1 MKREK
6 KAIFIQ
12 EQSQSDD
19 SNYSNGR
26 WTDEEHYLFL
36 VAVKQHGKDWK
47 LIEQVVKTR
56 SSTQARS
63 HAQKVLNDELY
74 SNLDE
79 EIKKFEGILKKA
91 GKKSLEKEKSPLMK
105 SKLEIPNRGSNKR
118 EKKEERKVWERNSD
132 IHEKVYSARSIE
144 DLNKNKDEDSS
155 DSEQMDYDSDYS
167 CPEDPNTKLFAI
179 ERVIKKKPNRGKKR
193 AKVTTAPTEIN
204 NGENRKR
211 KDNIAI
217 QSIASTTNSSSPAK
231 TLPQNIVSFKETNEN
246 PSNHIESKNLK
257 ENDKVVPNIE
267 NGWKQQ
273 LTEEDNLSFGHDSKL
288 KLKPKGR
295 GKAKAKNLSIQEI
308 KDEEPQTL
316 KINDNIKV
324 ETTQLLNGI
333 QNSEYWK
340 NIQPLIEEFNTNT
353 FDWFFSFNI
362 CQNKIERKMT
372 RDEPKL
378 HINCLDSNLIL
389 GDEMY
394 PLFNLY

>member
-91 GKKSLEKEKSPLMK
+91 GKKNLEKEKPQLMK
-105 SKLEIPNRGSNKR
+105 SKLEIPKRGSNKR
-118 EKKEERKVWERNSD
+118 GKKEERKVLERNSD
-132 IHEKVYSARSIE
+132 IHEEVYSAHSIE
-144 DLNKNKDEDSS
+144 DLDKNKDKDNSN
-155 DSEQMDYDSDYS
+155 SEQMDYDSEYS

-231 TLPQNIVSFKETNEN
+231 TLPQNIVSFKETSEN

-257 ENDKVVPNIE
+257 ENDNVVPKIE
-267 NGWKQQ
+267 NG
-273 LTEEDNLSFGHDSKL
+273 
-288 KLKPKGR
+288 
-295 GKAKAKNLSIQEI
+295 
-308 KDEEPQTL
+308 
-316 KINDNIKV
+316 
-324 ETTQLLNGI
+324 
-333 QNSEYWK
+333 
-340 NIQPLIEEFNTNT
+340 
-353 FDWFFSFNI
+353 
-362 CQNKIERKMT
+362 
-372 RDEPKL
+372 
-378 HINCLDSNLIL
+378 
-389 GDEMY
+389 
-394 PLFNLY
+394 